1 MRTINSIKNIAFS
14 LLLSVTTLIFGFIA
28 QSFFIK
34 TLGIEYTGLNGV
46 FTSII
51 SVLSI
56 AELGIGSAIIYHL
69 YKPIYENNIEEI
81 KILMHFYKKAYRLIA
96 LVVFV
101 LGIVILPFITFFV
114 EASLIKENIYILFLL
129 YIIDASSSYLLA
141 YKRSIIYA
149 NQKNRIID
157 LVHLLYVILLNSLQI
172 IILIYTQNF
181 LFYLFLKIVFRVLE
195 NLIISKIANN
205 LYSFLKEN
213 ENIGKIK
220 VQTRNEIIKMVKGQL
235 FHQIAGTIVSSTDT
249 MIISTFLSLKFAGIY
264 SNYVMITTAAH
275 TILSQI
281 FTALTAS
288 IGNLLVEKNT
298 EKSYFYYRII
308 NHINFMLYSLASI
321 GIFFCINI
329 FIDLWLGSN
338 KFLLPKLWVLFFS
351 FNFFL
356 QGMRKTIQ
364 VFAIAAGICYEN
376 RYVPILES
384 IVNLIASL
392 LLVFNFGMN
401 GVTVGTIISTLV
413 LYLYGFPKYIYA
425 PLFEKQKKQFI
436 KEFFISILKYIVI
449 FIIEFIIISFIN
461 QSFTFNPI
469 IQLIVNIGLCTT
481 IFILITTLMD
491 KKEKLNKQIIIL
503 IMSNLNK

>member
-1 MRTINSIKNIAFS
+1 MRTANSIKNIIFS
-14 LLLSVTTLIFGFIA
+14 LLLSVTTLIFGFVA
-28 QSFFIK
+28 QSIFIK

-81 KILMHFYKKAYRLIA
+81 KTLMNFYKKAYRLIA
-96 LVVFV
+96 IVVFT
-101 LGIVILPFITFFV
+101 LGIVILPFISFFMKV
-114 EASLIKENIYILFLL
+114 SLIKENIYILFFL
-129 YIIDASSSYLLA
+129 YIVDASSSYLLA

-157 LVHLLYVILLNSLQI
+157 FIHLIYVILLNSLQI
-172 IILIYTQNF
+172 LILICTRNF
-181 LFYLFLKIVFRVLE
+181 LFYLFIKIFFRILE
-195 NLIISKIANN
+195 NIVISKIANH
-205 LYSFLKEN
+205 LYPYLKEN
-213 ENIGKIK
+213 KDINKISI
-220 VQTRNEIIKMVKGQL
+220 QTRNEIIKMVKGQL
-235 FHQIAGTIVSSTDT
+235 FHQIGGTIVSSTDT

-288 IGNLLVEKNT
+288 IGNLLVEENT
-298 EKSYFYYRII
+298 EKSYFYFKLI
-308 NHINFMLYSLASI
+308 NHINFLLYSLASI
-321 GIFFCINI
+321 GLFFCINI

-364 VFAIAAGICYEN
+364 IFAIAAGICYEN

-384 IVNLIASL
+384 IINLIASIT
-392 LLVFNFGMN
+392 LVFNYGMN
-401 GVTVGTIISTLV
+401 GVTIGTVISTLV

-425 PLFEKQKKQFI
+425 PLFKKQKKQFI
-436 KEFFISILKYIVI
+436 KEFFISISKYIII
-449 FIIEFIIISFIN
+449 FTIEFIVITYIN
-461 QSFTFNPI
+461 QSFVFDPI
-469 IQLIVNIGLCTT
+469 IQLIVNIMLCII
-481 IFILITTLMD
+481 IFLLMVIIMD
-491 KKEKLNKQIIIL
+491 RKEKLNKKIL
-503 IMSNLNK
+503 TLILNSLK